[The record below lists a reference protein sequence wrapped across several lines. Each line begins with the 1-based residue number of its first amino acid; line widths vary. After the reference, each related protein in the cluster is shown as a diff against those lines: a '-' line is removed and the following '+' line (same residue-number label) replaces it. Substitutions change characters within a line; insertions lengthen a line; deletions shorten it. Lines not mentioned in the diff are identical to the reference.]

1 MLENNI
7 PIDASYY
14 LENQLSKP
22 LLRIFEPILGDKA
35 ESVLLHGEHT
45 RTRTVVTSKV
55 SALANFMVKSN
66 TCLGCRTVLPKGY
79 TDALCKHCKP
89 QEANLYL
96 QEAGHMTQ
104 LEDRFAELYT
114 ECQRCQGSLHEE
126 ILCTSRDCT
135 IFYVR
140 KKVQME
146 LESCK
151 ARVQRFGLPSG
162 ELF

>member
-1 MLENNI
+1 M

-22 LLRIFEPILGDKA
+22 LLRIFEPILGTKA
-35 ESVLLHGEHT
+35 ESTLLRGEHT
-45 RTRTVVTSKV
+45 RTKTMVTSKV
-55 SALANFMVKSN
+55 SALSAFTVKTK

-79 TDALCKHCKP
+79 DDALCKHCKP
-89 QEANLYL
+89 KEASLYFQEASHLN
-96 QEAGHMTQ
+96 H
-104 LEDRFAELYT
+104 LEDRFAELFT

-126 ILCTSRDCT
+126 ILCTNRDCT
-135 IFYVR
+135 IFYIR

-151 ARVQRFGLPSG
+151 ARVERFGESAG
-162 ELF
+162 DLF